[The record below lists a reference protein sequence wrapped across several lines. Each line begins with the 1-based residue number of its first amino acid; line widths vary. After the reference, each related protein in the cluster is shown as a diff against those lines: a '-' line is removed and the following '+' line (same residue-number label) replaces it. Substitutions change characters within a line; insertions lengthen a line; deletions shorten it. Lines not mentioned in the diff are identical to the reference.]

1 MFENEKINT
10 VADLI
15 AADENKSKRVLV
27 QVAAGAIIAI
37 GLLFTGV
44 LNFMLYSRAFT
55 NEMRVLGVI
64 PALLIE
70 GSLAAFLVGN
80 FVWFSHGLQG
90 QLAKIFGWAM
100 FVLVSLNCVIEF
112 NALTN
117 ASINSDILRL
127 YAFWCVP
134 IVIPVTIAFWKA
146 VIDADPAIQL
156 MRQRRKIAQA
166 LELAKSN
173 ALSVALASD
182 ASREALTVFGET
194 RADTINR
201 ELMAT
206 SPAQFQNRSTSPNS
220 NGVNPH

>member
-1 MFENEKINT
+1 
-10 VADLI
+10 
-15 AADENKSKRVLV
+15 LV

-55 NEMRVLGVI
+55 SEMRVLGVI

-112 NALTN
+112 NALTD

-173 ALSVALASD
+173 ALSVALSSD
-182 ASREALTVFGET
+182 ASREALTVFGESH
-194 RADTINR
+194 ADTINR
-201 ELMAT
+201 ELMA
-206 SPAQFQNRSTSPNS
+206 SPARFRDRPTSHNG